1 MAKTSASHRQLKRE
15 KLVRKYAAKRAELK
29 RRSKDM
35 SLSPEERQAARES
48 LAKLPRNSSP
58 VRLRT
63 RCQLTGRPRAVY
75 RKFMLSRIAF
85 RELALTGQ
93 LPGVHKAS
101 W

>member
-1 MAKTSASHRQLKRE
+1 MAKKSAINRQKKRE

-29 RRSKDM
+29 RQAKDM
-35 SLSPEERQAARES
+35 SLTPEQRQTALQK

-58 VRLRT
+58 VRLGT
-63 RCQLTGRPRAVY
+63 RCMVTGRPRAVY

-93 LPGVHKAS
+93 LPGIHKAS